1 MAGALVLVGGWRRA
15 ARSCRIFS
23 AMQALPQLLV
33 EARGSAPQ

>member
-1 MAGALVLVGGWRRA
+1 MGEAESRLIARRLL
-15 ARSCRIFS
+15 CRIFS